1 LYVGFTLNTPIK
13 ELTVGAS
20 ADLLFNGDR
29 YEGNVNQTGTAT
41 TFTQQPT
48 ALFTGV
54 DTGADITDPKNR
66 TPLGSYKR
74 NSSANAYAFYTGYQI
89 TEKFKISNRFEYA
102 TSGYRAFLPGKG
114 NANDP
119 TRDKMIGETLTL
131 DYQLWSNVLTRGEF
145 RWDRAVDGT
154 RPFDDRKNDL
164 SLLASIVYMF

>member
-1 LYVGFTLNTPIK
+1 
-13 ELTVGAS
+13 
-20 ADLLFNGDR
+20 LLFNGD
-29 YEGNVNQTGTAT
+29 QKTAT
-41 TFTQQPT
+41 TFTQQPI
-48 ALFTGV
+48 ALSGSE
-54 DTGADITDPKNR
+54 DPQDR
-66 TPLGSYKR
+66 TKLGSYKR

-102 TSGYRAFLPGKG
+102 TSGYNAFLPTKDGIVRK
-114 NANDP
+114 DP
-119 TRDKMIGETLTL
+119 SRDQSNDKMIGETVTL